1 MKKKDDKLL
10 SVIIPVFRQ
19 SRTIVKNIKN
29 VRKALD
35 EIRYDYELLI
45 VVDGCFKS
53 YLQAKKTRN
62 NKTRIYFLKENQGK
76 GFAVRHG
83 MSRAKGDYIAFLDAG
98 MEIDPNGISML
109 LEHMEWYNADVIVG
123 SKRHLVSVVNY
134 PLERRVLSFGFFWLV
149 RILFGVKIKDT
160 QAGIKIYKREV
171 LEKILPLLMIK
182 RYAFDIEMLS
192 VASRFGYKRIYEAPI
207 KLDFKFDNLTN
218 AAALNTIWKML
229 WDTAAVFYRLNIL
242 RYYDKQKKTV
252 IARSK
257 TTKQSLSM

>member
-1 MKKKDDKLL
+1 MACIVEKNPDKQLL
-10 SVIIPVFRQ
+10 SVIIPAFKQ
-19 SRTIVKNIKN
+19 SRTIVKNVKE
-29 VRKALD
+29 VKAVL
-35 EIRYDYELLI
+35 EKIRYDYELLV
-45 VVDGCFKS
+45 VVDGCRKT
-53 YLQAKKTRN
+53 YEQAKKTRSD
-62 NKTRIYFLKENQGK
+62 KVRIYYLKDNQGK

-83 MSRAKGDYIAFLDAG
+83 MKWAKGNYIAFLDAG

-134 PLERRVLSFGFFWLV
+134 PLERKILSFGFFWLV
-149 RILFGVKIKDT
+149 RIFFGIKIKDT
-160 QAGIKIYKREV
+160 QAGIKIYRREV
-171 LEKILPLLMIK
+171 LEKILPVLVIK

-218 AAALNTIWKML
+218 AASLATIWKML

-242 RYYDKQKKTV
+242 KYYDKQKK
-252 IARSK
+252 K
-257 TTKQSLSM
+257 